1 MYEELLKEL
10 DNIYD
15 SEKTKEVLKNYI
27 TYVELRKEK
36 KVKFGTYN
44 IYIRNKSKQRVKE
57 ELIQL
62 MCKILKT
69 EGIINTS
76 YKYLEKDREWDRN
89 GNNKKKKS
97 TEKHKYFKNVKE
109 QLCIIDIDELDIYL
123 NGAKNDIRKYIQ
135 EFPDKIFI
143 IIDKENTDSFFY
155 DEEEN
160 LEEIDQNFG
169 DLFNWTIE
177 IEKSSKE
184 NNAKYINKFL
194 KQNSIKVAKDS
205 TFVQCLAEEKYCK
218 IKSELQNIVLECK
231 AENIE
236 KITDEVI
243 RDNLKKKYYKK
254 TSKNKLPPM
263 EELNSM
269 IGISQVKN
277 QIEQIVN
284 FIKINKQKDTLPS
297 LHMCFLGNPGTGK
310 TTVARII
317 GRIFAEMKILSD
329 KEIFVEAQRTDL
341 IGEYVGSTAPKT
353 KRKVEKANGGVLF
366 IDEAYSLCPKG
377 YGFDYGK
384 ECIATLMKEM
394 EDKRES
400 LCVILAGYTKETKEM
415 LEVNPGFES
424 RIQFYIEFPDY
435 TEEELYEIFK
445 KMAKDGKYKISSNL
459 KPLLIEY
466 FSKEKGKENF
476 SNARC
481 VRNLFEKI
489 KFEQADR
496 VARNSK
502 EELDLIKKC
511 DVENVLNKI
520 SKPEKKKIRI
530 GFAN

>member
-1 MYEELLKEL
+1 MYKELLKEL

-15 SEKTKEVLKNYI
+15 SEKTKEMFKNYM
-27 TYVELRKEK
+27 TYIDLRKEK

-44 IYIRNKSKQRVKE
+44 IYIRNKSKQMVPE
-57 ELIQL
+57 ELIQFI
-62 MCKILKT
+62 CKLLKT
-69 EGIINTS
+69 KEIINTS
-76 YKYLEKDREWDRN
+76 YKYLEKDKDWNRN
-89 GNNKKKKS
+89 KS
-97 TEKHKYFKNVKE
+97 SKESAKHKYFKTVEE
-109 QLCIIDIDELDIYL
+109 QLCIIDIDKLDIYL
-123 NGAKNDIRKYIQ
+123 NGSKNDIRKYIQ
-135 EFPDKIFI
+135 EFPNKVFI

-169 DLFNWTIE
+169 DLFNWTLE
-177 IEKSSKE
+177 IEKASKE

-194 KQNSIKVAKDS
+194 KQNSIKVEKDS

-231 AENIE
+231 SQNID
-236 KITDEVI
+236 KITDMVI

-254 TSKNKLPPM
+254 VSKNKLPPM
-263 EELNSM
+263 QELNSM
-269 IGISQVKN
+269 IGITEVKKQV
-277 QIEQIVN
+277 EQIVN
-284 FIKINKQKDTLPS
+284 FVKVNKEKDTLPS

-329 KEIFVEAQRTDL
+329 KEIFVEAQRVDL

-366 IDEAYSLCPKG
+366 IDEAYSLCPKD
-377 YGFDYGK
+377 YGIDYGK

-415 LEVNPGFES
+415 LKVNPGFES

-435 TEEELYEIFK
+435 TENELYEIFK
-445 KMAKDGKYKISSNL
+445 KMAKDSKYKISSNL
-459 KPLLIEY
+459 KSLLIEY
-466 FSKEKGKENF
+466 FSKEKVKDNF

-502 EELDLIKKC
+502 EDIYLIKKC
-511 DVENVLNKI
+511 DIENVLNKI
-520 SKPEKKKIRI
+520 ETIPEKRKNRI
-530 GFAN
+530 GF